1 MDIKDSQTIRINLDD
16 TSNIKCEE
24 CDNNYFIPVFV
35 VKKISSLL
43 SPSGKEGLMP
53 IQTFQC
59 KECGHVNEEFQHNGK
74 AK

>member
-1 MDIKDSQTIRINLDD
+1 MDIQNQQTIKVNLDD

-24 CDNNYFIPVFV
+24 CENTYFVPVFV
-35 VKKISSLL
+35 VKRISSLI
-43 SPSGKEGLMP
+43 SPNGKEGLMP

-74 AK
+74 NK